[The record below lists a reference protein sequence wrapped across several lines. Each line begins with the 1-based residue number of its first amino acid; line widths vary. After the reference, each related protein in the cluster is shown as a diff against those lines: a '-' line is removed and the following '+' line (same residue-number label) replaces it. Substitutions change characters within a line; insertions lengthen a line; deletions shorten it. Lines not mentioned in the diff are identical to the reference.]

1 MKKQELLNLKK
12 ALVSLGMMGMGLTS
26 LTGCESDK
34 ASAEVKTETIVT
46 EEATEETIE
55 ETVETVN
62 SDIESLVSTT
72 YSNYKEYCDANG
84 ITENEIRTMILILND
99 EYEGL
104 SEDEVEDACR
114 MIEQTYFP
122 DNVQKKIRTLV
133 DVEDTGIEVN
143 LASPVLRCSEMIY
156 KDECKKVVPILETIE
171 QLEAVAV
178 KEMKDNNSFDQI
190 RDGFNNEVVNL
201 YYKNWDVDNGL
212 DFTNVS
218 NESGLFAVAVA
229 NQGLINMLTCMN
241 PATEYVSGNEVNPT
255 TNEPYKIKIAWNTA
269 EQEIEDKYTFAFVE
283 GNIPDDIQTAYNEIK
298 GRKVINNFVDDAC
311 RYKQATIDNV
321 AQKSNTLEYTN

>member
-1 MKKQELLNLKK
+1 MRKQELLNLKK
-12 ALVSLGMMGMGLTS
+12 VLVGLGMMGVGLTS

-34 ASAEVKTETIVT
+34 AAAETAEVTT
-46 EEATEETIE
+46 EATIMEKEVVEEP
-55 ETVETVN
+55 VETMN
-62 SDIESLVSTT
+62 SDIENLVSTT

-104 SEDEVEDACR
+104 TTDEVEDACR

-133 DVEDTGIEVN
+133 DVEDTEIEVK

-156 KDECKKVVPILETIE
+156 KEECQKVVPILETIE
-171 QLEAVAV
+171 QLEAAAV
-178 KEMKDNNSFDQI
+178 KEMKENNSFEEI

-241 PATEYVSGNEVNPT
+241 PATEYVSGNEINPT
-255 TNEPYKIKIAWNTA
+255 TKEPYKIKIAWNTA
-269 EQEIEDKYTFAFVE
+269 EQEIEDKYTFAFIE

-298 GRKVINNFVDDAC
+298 ARKVINNFVDDAC

-321 AQKSNTLEYTN
+321 AQKSNSLEYTN